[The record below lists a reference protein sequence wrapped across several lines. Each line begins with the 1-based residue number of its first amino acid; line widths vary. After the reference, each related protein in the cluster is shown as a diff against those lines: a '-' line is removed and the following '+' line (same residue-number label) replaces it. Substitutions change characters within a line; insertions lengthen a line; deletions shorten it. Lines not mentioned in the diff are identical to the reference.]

1 MTDIATLGERA
12 LRRLGVAVV
21 PVADRPPLA
30 TMIAPDTIATDA
42 LVELGVIAA
51 DEVPSPADL
60 ALAQSKLAAV
70 QDSLTSQALVWWDN
84 TGIPSALR
92 EEYTKMT
99 AAQMATA
106 FGKQADPAVY
116 ALLENRV
123 RRMALVFTGPERAT
137 EAVQAVH
144 DDLTA
149 RGRARWS
156 VFDLPPAAELPY
168 ELLAANRLAPLFE
181 KPADAA
187 ADVLAMRSLAQ
198 IIALPS
204 SGERVVAEYF

>member
-21 PVADRPPLA
+21 PVADRPPLT
-30 TMIAPDTIATDA
+30 TMVAPDTIATDA

-51 DEVPSPADL
+51 DETPAPADL
-60 ALAQSKLAAV
+60 ALAGEKLAAV

-123 RRMALVFTGPERAT
+123 RRMALVLSATDHAT

-144 DDLTA
+144 DQLAAT
-149 RGRARWS
+149 GRARWS
-156 VFDLPPAAELPY
+156 VWDLPPAAELPY

-198 IIALPS
+198 IVALPS
-204 SGERVVAEYF
+204 SGERVIAEYF